1 MDKESGRNPPI
12 ITLTT
17 DFGLRDEY
25 VGTVKGVILLHCR
38 DAVIVDLT
46 HGIATQNIVEAAMTI
61 GASFQFFPQGTVHMV
76 VVDPGVG
83 SDRRILAVKAAE
95 GYLFVAPDNGVLTHV
110 LTGDHLPEAYSITNR
125 DLFSETISS
134 SFHCR
139 DIMAPVAA
147 RLACG
152 MDISLVGPRL
162 SVKQCCRVPLPKAT
176 YTDKGIIGEIIHID
190 HFGNLRTSITAAD
203 VSRIQPNAKM
213 EISVGVHLITAIS
226 TAYTAEGRII
236 AHIDS
241 RNFLEIALKGGN
253 AARELGCRIGERVTI
268 STSLPNEE

>member
-1 MDKESGRNPPI
+1 MNKESGRHPPL

-38 DAVIVDLT
+38 DAVIVDMT
-46 HGIATQNIVEAAMTI
+46 HGIAPQNIVEAAMTI

-83 SDRRILAVKAAE
+83 SDRQILAVRAD
-95 GYLFVAPDNGVLTHV
+95 GYLFVAPDNGVLTHI
-110 LTGDHLPEAYSITNR
+110 LTEDHLSKVYSITNR

-134 SFHCR
+134 SFHGR

-176 YTDKGIIGEIIHID
+176 CTDKNIIGEIIHID

-203 VSRIQPNAKM
+203 ISRIPPNVKM
-213 EISVGVHLITAIS
+213 EISVGVHSITTIS

-241 RNFLEIALKGGN
+241 RNCLEIALGDGN
-253 AARELGCRIGERVTI
+253 AARELGCRIGERIII
-268 STSLPNEE
+268 STS

>member
-1 MDKESGRNPPI
+1 MDKKPSRHPPL

-46 HGIATQNIVEAAMTI
+46 HGIAPQDIGEAAMTI

-83 SDRRILAVKAAE
+83 SDRQILAVRAE
-95 GYLFVAPDNGVLTHV
+95 GHLFVAPDNGVLTHV
-110 LTGDHLPEAYSITNR
+110 LTEDHFPEAYSIVNR

-134 SFHCR
+134 SFHGR
-139 DIMAPVAA
+139 DIMAPIAG

-162 SVKQCCRVPLPKAT
+162 PVKQCCRVPLPKAT
-176 YTDKGIIGEIIHID
+176 HTDKGIIGEIIHID

-203 VSRIQPNAKM
+203 IARIQPNAKM
-213 EISVGVHLITAIS
+213 EISVGAHLITSIT

-236 AHIDS
+236 AQIDS
-241 RNFLEIALKGGN
+241 RNCLEIALKGGN
-253 AARELGCRIGERVTI
+253 AARELSCRIGERVII
-268 STSLPNEE
+268 STTL